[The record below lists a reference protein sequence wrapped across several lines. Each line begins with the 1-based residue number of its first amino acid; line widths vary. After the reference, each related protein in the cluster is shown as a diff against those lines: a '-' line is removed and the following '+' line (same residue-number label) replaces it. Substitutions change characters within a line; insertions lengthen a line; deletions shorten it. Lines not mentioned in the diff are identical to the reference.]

1 MLGIKINRVVKFLV
15 LSDLAF
21 WGGWGLLTPVFAIFI
36 VDRIEGG
43 SALVVGI
50 AAAVYWIFRSFFR
63 IPIGI
68 ILDTCPGEKDDY
80 WFLTVGLAIASLV
93 SFGFIFVTTPIQIY
107 LLQTIYGISMA
118 MSLSGWSAIFTR
130 HIGKG
135 QEATAWGIDATLVGM
150 GTGISG
156 ALGGWAVTQFG
167 FDAVFVAVG
176 LTGIIGTLLLLG
188 IRNDIK
194 GVFDRGFP
202 ASVREIFR
210 SDEKQG
216 NSESTL
222 RDSRFS

>member
-1 MLGIKINRVVKFLV
+1 MLGIKINKVVKYLV
-15 LSDLAF
+15 LSDLVF
-21 WGGWGLLTPVFAIFI
+21 WGGWGLLTPIFALFI
-36 VDRIEGG
+36 VDKIEGG
-43 SALVVGI
+43 SAFVAGI
-50 AAAVYWIFRSFFR
+50 AAGVYWIFRSFFR

-80 WFLTVGLAIASLV
+80 WFLTVGLGIASLV
-93 SFGFIFVTTPIQIY
+93 SFGYIFVSTPIQIY

-130 HIGKG
+130 HIEKG
-135 QEATAWGIDATLVGM
+135 QESTAWGIDATSVGI

-167 FDAVFVAVG
+167 FNIVFITVG
-176 LTGIIGTLLLLG
+176 IAGMFGTLLLLG
-188 IRNDIK
+188 IRNEIK

-202 ASVREIFR
+202 SSIKGIFQ

-216 NSESTL
+216 NSKSSL
-222 RDSRFS
+222 